1 MGLAQSR
8 FDAPHR
14 LTEFFGKHLDSYTRG
29 TFMKYISS
37 CLVAC
42 AIAAASAP
50 AAAVNTVLLDFDE
63 LESGGALAPGY
74 GNPNTAATFTWTDFT
89 VYTPGATL
97 GPNKTIYSSGGTAPN
112 FTSEVLIAAVGGQ
125 TISQIKFD
133 YFTYYDSVIE
143 TDPTTNAWKLWSGLS
158 LIDFGTMSAI
168 GGEVNTDKP
177 VGDPFE
183 LDLTPGLYSA
193 LRLTFDNDTA
203 MGFDNFSVTAVPA
216 IPEPET
222 YALMLAGLGVVGFM
236 ARRRKAK

>member
-1 MGLAQSR
+1 
-8 FDAPHR
+8 
-14 LTEFFGKHLDSYTRG
+14 
-29 TFMKYISS
+29 MKYISS

-50 AAAVNTVLLDFDE
+50 AAAVNTVLLDF
-63 LESGGALAPGY
+63 ESASLGALAPGY

-89 VYTPGATL
+89 VYAPGATL
-97 GPNKTIYSSGGTAPN
+97 GPNKTIYSSGGTTPN

-133 YFTYYDSVIE
+133 YFTYYESIY
-143 TDPTTNAWKLWSGLS
+143 TTTSTNDWALWNGLS
-158 LIDFGTMSAI
+158 LISSGTMSAI
-168 GGEVNTDKP
+168 GGPVNTDKP

-193 LRLTFDNDTA
+193 LRLTFDNNTA